1 MTDAARD
8 ASGRQ
13 ARDGLG
19 ALGRLDVGDSL
30 ADRAH
35 QHLIQS
41 IFRNELR
48 PGTPL
53 SVPELARRMNV
64 SRSPVREAIQRL
76 IYDGLAEHER
86 HRGAVVSRI
95 DHGSFRSL
103 LEVREL
109 LEGLAARLAAER
121 ITPAQLADL
130 DATLDEHE
138 RVIGGGELYRNVE
151 LDMRFHS
158 IIRAAAGNADLDA
171 MLGRTQSR
179 AHLSLHSLWNAP
191 RDPEAMLHEHR
202 RVFEAIAS
210 GDPHRAEQAAQAH
223 IQGLRERVNRFGG
236 RWTAGHVALDDVDDL
251 DTDDLDADLDAEGSA
266 G

>member
-1 MTDAARD
+1 MTD
-8 ASGRQ
+8 S
-13 ARDGLG
+13 LG
-19 ALGRLDVGDSL
+19 TLGQLDVGDSL
-30 ADRAH
+30 ADRAY

-41 IFRNELR
+41 ILRNELR
-48 PGTPL
+48 PGTAL

-95 DHGSFRSL
+95 DEGSFRSL

-121 ITPAQLADL
+121 ITAQQVAELE
-130 DATLDEHE
+130 ATLEEHE
-138 RVIGGGELYRNVE
+138 DVIGSEDPYRNVE
-151 LDMRFHS
+151 LDMHFHKV
-158 IIRAAAGNADLDA
+158 IRAAAGNADLDT

-179 AHLSLHSLWNAP
+179 AHLSLHSLWSP
-191 RDPEAMLHEHR
+191 SRDPLAMLHEHR
-202 RVFEAIAS
+202 QVFDAIAAN
-210 GDPHRAEQAAQAH
+210 DPGRAEHAAQEH
-223 IQGLRERVNRFGG
+223 IRGLRQRVVEFGM
-236 RWTAGHVALDDVDDL
+236 RRALGAVV
-251 DTDDLDADLDAEGSA
+251 EGSL